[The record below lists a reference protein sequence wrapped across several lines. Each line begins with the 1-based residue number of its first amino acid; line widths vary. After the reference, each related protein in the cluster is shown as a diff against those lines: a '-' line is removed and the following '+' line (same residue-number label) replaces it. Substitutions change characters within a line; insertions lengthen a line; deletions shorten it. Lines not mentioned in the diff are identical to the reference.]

1 MHFRDQANSIQL
13 LLDYKAAADAL
24 GLTEQ
29 ALRDLVWK
37 NKGPVVT
44 EIGRRRMF
52 ALTDLQDFVA
62 HHRRV
67 PAPSDSTRD
76 AFPRRRRGR
85 LPRNNQNEISATTK
99 VRGGQPDEDKD

>member
-1 MHFRDQANSIQL
+1 MHSQDQAGSLNL

-44 EIGRRRMF
+44 AIGRRRLF
-52 ALTDLQDFVA
+52 ALSDLQDFVA
-62 HHRRV
+62 SHRR
-67 PAPSDSTRD
+67 PPTSPQASHD
-76 AFPRRRRGR
+76 ALPRRRGR
-85 LPRNNQNEISATTK
+85 PPAIDVQACSDRLGAKNKE
-99 VRGGQPDEDKD
+99 